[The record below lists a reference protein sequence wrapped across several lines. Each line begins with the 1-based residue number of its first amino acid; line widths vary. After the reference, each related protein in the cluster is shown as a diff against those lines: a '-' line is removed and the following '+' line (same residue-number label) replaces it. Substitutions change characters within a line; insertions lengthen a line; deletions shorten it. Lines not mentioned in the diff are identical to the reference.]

1 MLHAASNTQTQAS
14 GIQGGRASNQRR
26 GGTPRPRPAC
36 IVDPMEQSRIDRLF
50 GRWIRIGRAPS
61 MTQSEARYVVLTNII
76 AILGVG
82 FTLAFAPLLLAAGS
96 GRYAGLQVI
105 YAALYLPTFWLNRRR
120 HHVAATTWLV
130 LSSHLAVVSQVLV
143 EGTGFDVQLFFML
156 HAILPFMV
164 FPPKHNK
171 VMFALSALAGA
182 DLVVVMVLG
191 PDLPQLGAVIADPQ
205 LAWLR
210 ATLLGG
216 LFFTIAACANYARRA
231 TMIAE
236 EALDKA
242 HARSES
248 LLLNIL
254 PPTIAG
260 RLKAD
265 SGTIADGFAGVTVLF
280 ADIVGFTKMSARM
293 APERVVEL
301 LDDLFCTF
309 DDLAG
314 GLGLEKIKTIGD
326 CYMIV
331 GGLPELRPDHAQAV
345 AQMALAMIRAVHVA
359 GKDIGEP
366 IDVRI
371 GMHTGPVV
379 AGVIGKRKF
388 TYDVWGDTVNV
399 ASRMESHGLP
409 GHIQLTSATHHA
421 LDGKFVMT
429 RRGMIEVKGKGE
441 METWFL
447 EGPATSATT

>member
-1 MLHAASNTQTQAS
+1 MDST
-14 GIQGGRASNQRR
+14 G
-26 GGTPRPRPAC
+26 
-36 IVDPMEQSRIDRLF
+36 IDRLF
-50 GRWIRIGRAPS
+50 GRWIRIGRVPS
-61 MTQSEARYVVLTNII
+61 MVQSDARYVVLTNII
-76 AILGVG
+76 ALLGVG

-96 GRYAGLQVI
+96 GGYAGLQVL
-105 YAALYLPTFWLNRRR
+105 YAALYLPTLWLNRGE

-164 FPPKHNK
+164 FPPRHNK

-182 DLVVVMVLG
+182 DLVLVIVFG
-191 PDLPQLGAVIADPQ
+191 PKLPQLGPVISEAH

-210 ATLLGG
+210 PTLLGG

-231 TMIAE
+231 TLIAE

-260 RLKAD
+260 RLKAE

-280 ADIVGFTKMSARM
+280 ADIVGFTKLSARL

-301 LDDLFCTF
+301 LDGLFCTF

-331 GGLPELRPDHAQAV
+331 GGLPELRPDHAAAV
-345 AQMALAMIRAVHVA
+345 AEMALRMLHVVHSA
-359 GKDIGEP
+359 GKEIGEP

-371 GMHTGPVV
+371 GMHSGPVV

-399 ASRMESHGLP
+399 ASRMESHGIP
-409 GHIQLTSATHHA
+409 GHIQLTSATHHV
-421 LDGKFVMT
+421 LEGKFQMT

-447 EGPATSATT
+447 EGRV